1 MNSPGAMFEN
11 LRIDVLERML
21 SGGNVKKFTWPVLG
35 EFNWALDWFDEH
47 ADGNGKS
54 ALIWY
59 DEKRVRRS
67 VSCTELKERS
77 DRVAAWLVRHGVGPG
92 SRVLVSLRNGAALW
106 EIMLAVIKLNAI
118 IVPVPVPVSSGKMME
133 TAVLSGAT
141 VIVATPEAAREAP
154 LSPPWVGITAG
165 GNAPGWVPYED
176 AFSRPHTFRPGHP
189 ADVTSPMIID
199 CLPGRNMGETVSSL
213 PYSGYASTVGRV
225 ADLHFTRLT
234 PGAGYA
240 SVAAAGSIDYILYT
254 FLGPLVAGTGVVSV
268 DPAEISGLDALV
280 LAESVG
286 SVYAAPEV
294 ADAVSEAVSGVD
306 LFTSAPADHP
316 AIPHFLDQEGTFLP
330 DSVRWGIRHRQST
343 VAMTGTVRPGR
354 RESRVVEILP
364 GHEWEIIPSG
374 ARRSPLSGDIC
385 VRLSNWPETPTGS
398 SGAALPGS
406 QRLNIGR
413 AGHLV
418 SGDAVVLDT
427 TGGAVRAATPADRP

>member
-1 MNSPGAMFEN
+1 MFEN

-21 SGGNVKKFTWPVLG
+21 SGDNVKKFTWPVLG

-47 ADGNGKS
+47 ADGNGKP

-59 DEKRVRRS
+59 DKKRGRRS
-67 VSCTELKERS
+67 ISYAELKERS
-77 DRVAAWLVRHGVGPG
+77 DRAAAWLVRHGVGPG

-118 IVPVPVPVSSGKMME
+118 IVPVPVSVSSGKMME
-133 TAVLSGAT
+133 TAVLNGAT
-141 VIVATPEAAREAP
+141 VIVATPEVAQEAP

-176 AFSRPHTFRPGHP
+176 AFSRSHTFRPGHP
-189 ADVTSPMIID
+189 ADAASPMIID
-199 CLPGRNMGETVSSL
+199 CFPGRDMGETGSSLPCSSSL

-254 FLGPLVAGTGVVSV
+254 FLGPLVAGTAVVSV

-294 ADAVSEAVSGVD
+294 ADAVSDAVSGVD
-306 LFTSAPADHP
+306 LFTSAPVDHP
-316 AIPHFLDQEGTFLP
+316 TIRSLLDQDGAFLP

-343 VAMTGTVRPGR
+343 VAMTGTVRPGH

-374 ARRSPLSGDIC
+374 VRRSPLSGDVC
-385 VRLSNWPETPTGS
+385 VRLSNWPETPAGS
-398 SGAALPGS
+398 SGAAFSGS
-406 QRLNIGR
+406 QRLNIGM

-418 SGDAVVLDT
+418 SNSAVVLDT
-427 TGGAVRAATPADRP
+427 TGGAVRATTPADRP